1 MESNNS
7 NPTTNNK
14 ITNMV
19 KIGVTTFD
27 LEAFE
32 MHSNQCFEK
41 KKKLFNFFYIFQNY
55 FDILFQKYFF

>member
-1 MESNNS
+1 
-7 NPTTNNK
+7 
-14 ITNMV
+14 MV

-41 KKKLFNFFYIFQNY
+41 KKIFV
-55 FDILFQKYFF
+55 

>member
-27 LEAFE
+27 LEAFR
-32 MHSNQCFEK
+32 NA
-41 KKKLFNFFYIFQNY
+41 FQ
-55 FDILFQKYFF
+55 

>member
-1 MESNNS
+1 
-7 NPTTNNK
+7 
-14 ITNMV
+14 MV

-41 KKKLFNFFYIFQNY
+41 KKILFNFFIYFKIILIYYIKNIF
-55 FDILFQKYFF
+55 LK